1 MNGFT
6 ITILSHKLKVR
17 FIHPNEKVVVCFLD
31 DGANEFKGIS
41 KCNFDAGDEY
51 DIEQGENLALEDAI
65 LRRSY
70 CYQSAMGKMEDK
82 LNEMLY
88 RQEEGLKNHYASKI
102 KKFNKRRER
111 MKKVSIEENEEH
123 QNAQEETPPVEAYE
137 DIVEDKADDC
147 NFDGN
152 PVNL

>member
-6 ITILSHKLKVR
+6 ITILDHKLKVR

-41 KCNFDAGDEY
+41 KCNYDAGDEY
-51 DIEQGENLALEDAI
+51 NIEQGEKLALEDAI

-70 CYQSAMGKMEDK
+70 CYQLAITKMEDK
-82 LNEMLY
+82 LNNMLY
-88 RQEEGLKNHYASKI
+88 RQEKGLKNHYASKI
-102 KKFNKRRER
+102 NKNKRRER
-111 MKKVSIEENEEH
+111 MEKIGIEENEEY

-137 DIVEDKADDC
+137 DIVEDNKKEE
-147 NFDGN
+147 
-152 PVNL
+152 